1 MALLI
6 EKQTPFGI
14 PASYWRIISAQID
27 FGRNEMKV
35 FMAGY
40 ASEDARNAGADPL
53 IQEQV
58 NFDAQTFAPD
68 QPRNIVYAEVKRLD
82 GWSGAADS

>member
-6 EKQTPFGI
+6 EKQTHFGI

-40 ASEDARNAGADPL
+40 ASEEARNAGANP
-53 IQEQV
+53 ITQEQI
-58 NFDAQTFAPD
+58 NFDAQSFVPD
-68 QPRNIVYAEVKRLD
+68 QPRNLVYATVKQLEE
-82 GWSGAADS
+82 WAGASDA